1 MSGIAE
7 ESALLSVP
15 ARLARRLQSLGKL
28 HGRVTGGGTDLKVSQ
43 EEMAR
48 FLGLS
53 RQIVNQYLQ
62 IWKARRWVELG
73 RGRIRI
79 LDANALEALVA
90 NEQS

>member
-1 MSGIAE
+1 
-7 ESALLSVP
+7 
-15 ARLARRLQSLGKL
+15 
-28 HGRVTGGGTDLKVSQ
+28 
-43 EEMAR
+43 MAR